1 MQYEFPPPSG
11 RRSPVTH
18 WFQDPDRPRYPVP
31 SHTRGRASDPAT
43 VPDHAS
49 DDVSPETDE
58 APVAAES
65 SHAPPNS
72 TPAAPQ
78 NASSVE
84 PVNLFE
90 ARGLTAGRAGLFQ
103 QAADTLGVRCADE
116 LDKWM
121 SDFTVTAEA
130 VEQICL
136 LDLGDKSSRH
146 IIVLECD
153 DGVARGLIAIDLDLA
168 LGLAT
173 LLLGGRPGD
182 YVDARPLTALEAGVL
197 EQLISPFTELIADAY
212 RLNPVAIEG
221 HVSDTFLLPDL
232 VKEPALEIPIK
243 IEGAEL
249 EGRFS
254 FGLYMSTLQRFSE
267 SVDRRL
273 AGTTGGRRYR
283 QNSVTQ
289 RAVQPI
295 PLDLAVGFDPMPVS
309 ARDLAGLQAGDVL
322 RTHHPVTRDLIARV
336 GESTLF
342 MVKAGQL
349 GKRLVAEVVG
359 PAVSNGPG
367 GQVSNRTTTQLTGQ
381 GRS

>member
-1 MQYEFPPPSG
+1 M
-11 RRSPVTH
+11 
-18 WFQDPDRPRYPVP
+18 
-31 SHTRGRASDPAT
+31 
-43 VPDHAS
+43 PDHAS
-49 DDVSPETDE
+49 DDASPETDE
-58 APVAAES
+58 ALVAADS
-65 SHAPPNS
+65 S
-72 TPAAPQ
+72 AAPA
-78 NASSVE
+78 NSGATKGE
-84 PVNLFE
+84 PFNLFE
-90 ARGLTAGRAGLFQ
+90 ARGLTTGRAGLFQ

-121 SDFTVTAEA
+121 SDFTVTADA

-153 DGVARGLIAIDLDLA
+153 DGVARGLIAIDLNLA

-197 EQLISPFTELIADAY
+197 EQLISPFIELIADAY
-212 RLNPVAIEG
+212 RLNPITIEG
-221 HVSDTFLLPDL
+221 HVSETFLLPDL
-232 VKEPALEIPIK
+232 AKEPALEIPVK

-273 AGTTGGRRYR
+273 AGTTGGRGYR

-359 PAVSNGPG
+359 PAVSNSPG
-367 GQVSNRTTTQLTGQ
+367 SQISNQAFTRTTNQLAGQ

>member
-1 MQYEFPPPSG
+1 MS
-11 RRSPVTH
+11 
-18 WFQDPDRPRYPVP
+18 
-31 SHTRGRASDPAT
+31 
-43 VPDHAS
+43 DHAS
-49 DDVSPETDE
+49 DDVSPETEE
-58 APVAAES
+58 APVPAES
-65 SHAPPNS
+65 LDAPRSSDAAN
-72 TPAAPQ
+72 AAPF
-78 NASSVE
+78 
-84 PVNLFE
+84 NLFE
-90 ARGLTAGRAGLFQ
+90 ARGLTTGRAGLFQ

-116 LDKWM
+116 LDKWT
-121 SDFTVTAEA
+121 SDFTVTAET

-153 DGVARGLIAIDLDLA
+153 DGVARGLIAIDLELA

-212 RLNPVAIEG
+212 RLNPIVIEG

-232 VKEPALEIPIK
+232 VKEPALEIPVK

-359 PAVSNGPG
+359 PAISNGPG